1 MGKAR
6 QTSKIV
12 PTSAAWLRW
21 DVSTP
26 TPLPRLMEKSRS
38 NPQSSSHAM
47 LWMANSPLLIKGRV
61 KFGCIFVHGF
71 GYVLYYYW
79 LKIKLWKYLWHMW
92 LCMFWIVCNN
102 AHVIFFPINC
112 SLFLCRATT
121 ILGYLPQELLG
132 TSCYEYFHQDDL
144 PQLAE
149 RHRKG
154 QFSFAVTSYLVIVF
168 LLYYFFLML
177 PPIQIKMYSAIELT
191 YVHLA

>member
-38 NPQSSSHAM
+38 NPQSSSRAM
-47 LWMANSPLLIKGRV
+47 LWMANSPLLIKGTV
-61 KFGCIFVHGF
+61 EFGCIFVHGF
-71 GYVLYYYW
+71 GNVLYNYW
-79 LKIKLWKYLWHMW
+79 NFENTCDI
-92 LCMFWIVCNN
+92 CDSVCLELF
-102 AHVIFFPINC
+102 AIIHVLFLSFNF

-154 QFSFAVTSYLVIVF
+154 QFRFAVTSYLVIVF
-168 LLYYFFLML
+168 FLY
-177 PPIQIKMYSAIELT
+177 
-191 YVHLA
+191 